1 MVVIKVVYTP
11 CGEHVRCKLFVAPS
25 MDETF
30 AHAGDIVL
38 RNDEFLQWKRGK
50 NAYVFTEL

>member
-1 MVVIKVVYTP
+1 MVIKVVYTP

-25 MDETF
+25 MDETL

-38 RNDEFLQWKRGK
+38 RNDEFLQWKQGK
-50 NAYVFTEL
+50 STHIFTEL

>member
-1 MVVIKVVYTP
+1 MVIKVVYTP
-11 CGEHVRCKLFVAPS
+11 CGEHVKCRVFVAPS

-38 RNDEFLQWKRGK
+38 RNDEFLQWKQGK
-50 NAYVFTEL
+50 SAYVFTEL